1 MSTSHDTGV
10 KEFFFVRRPTVAIV
24 LAIVLVIFG
33 LVTLRGLPISQYPNV
48 VPPGVQINATYP
60 GANALAVEQS
70 VATPLEQQL
79 NGVENMLYMRSVN
92 ANDGTSQIRIDFE
105 VGTDLDMA
113 NVLVQNRVAQAQ
125 ASLPDAVKRLGVNV
139 KKSLSFPLLLI
150 TLRSPNGTYNNA
162 FLNNYATINV
172 VDSLARI
179 SGVGQ
184 VTQFGGSE
192 YAMRV
197 WLKPDQL
204 AKLGVTVNEVSQA
217 IQQQNVLAPAGQI
230 GGAPEPQGTEFSY
243 VLRTKDRFESGEQFG
258 EIVVKADPSVGSLVR
273 LKDVARIELG
283 TQYYN
288 SSARFNGADAA
299 VLALYQVPGSNA
311 LDVAKKVRATLD
323 ELKSRFPDDVEY
335 VVSLDTTKAVT
346 EGIDEIVHTLRDA
359 VILVVLVV
367 FLFLQSWR
375 ATLIPILVVPVSL
388 IATFAVFPLLGFSV
402 NVLSLLGLVLAI
414 GIVVDDAIVVVEAV
428 MHHMEHGATPREAT
442 NLAMRE
448 VAGPVAAIALIL
460 CAVFVPVV
468 FMGGISGL
476 FYQQF
481 AVTIAVSVLFSAL
494 GALTLTPA
502 LCAMLLKKSEPSS
515 GLLGRFFGGF
525 NRAFDRATGAYVG
538 ISGFVARKLL
548 RGLVLFAAII
558 FGTYLCG
565 KSLPSGFIPEED
577 QGYLLA
583 NMQLPDAASLERTGK
598 ASRSVEQIILDTPGV
613 ESVTTIDGFSLL
625 TSSSSSNTTFFFV
638 WLKPWAER
646 PGMALS
652 SFGIIQRLNKRLMSE
667 FQEGM
672 AMAFG
677 PPAIPGLGNG
687 SGFSM
692 MLQDRGGNKPEY
704 LEQNA
709 RAFIQAA
716 QKRPEIRGITTLY
729 RASVPQLF
737 AAVDE
742 DKAQAAGVSVGDI
755 NATLG
760 AFLGGSY
767 VNDFNR
773 FGRLYKVYLQ
783 ADAQYRDNADDIR
796 SYYVRNKNGEMVS
809 LGTLVDTSPTNGP
822 EFTNRFNLYRSA
834 ELIGG
839 SAPGYSSQQTL
850 QALKEVAREVLPSDI
865 GYDWNAMSYQE
876 ERAAGTGAAVFI
888 LGMLFVFLIL
898 AAQYESWSLPLSVLL
913 GTPCAVFGALL
924 GIWICRQ
931 FSASYLNNIFAQI
944 GILTLVGLSAKNAIL
959 IVEFARMKAHEGV
972 PVLDAALEAARLRFR
987 PILMTA
993 FAFILGVVPLVIAK
1007 GAGAE
1012 GRKVMGMAVFSG
1024 MLMATILGVILVPML
1039 FVLVERL
1046 FGGRREKVSG
1056 VEVVGEGGGFP
1067 DAPHSDQSRN
1077 KVNP

>member
-1 MSTSHDTGV
+1 MTAHPEGSSKD
-10 KEFFFVRRPTVAIV
+10 FFFVRRPTVAIV

-33 LVTLRGLPISQYPNV
+33 LVTLRSLPVSQYPNV
-48 VPPGVQINATYP
+48 VPPGVQINASYP

-70 VATPLEQQL
+70 VSTPLEQQL
-79 NGVENMLYMRSVN
+79 NGVERMLYMKSVN
-92 ANDGTSQIRIDFE
+92 ANDGSSQIRIDFE

-150 TLRSPNGTYNNA
+150 TLRSPNGTYNNT

-179 SGVGQ
+179 NGVGQ
-184 VTQFGGSE
+184 VNQFGGSE

-197 WLKPDQL
+197 WVKPDQL
-204 AKLGVTVNEVSQA
+204 AKLGVTVAEVSQA
-217 IQQQNVLAPAGQI
+217 IQQQNVLAPAGQV
-230 GGAPEPQGTEFSY
+230 GGPPAPVGTQFSY
-243 VLRTKDRFESGEQFG
+243 VLRTKDRFESAEQFG
-258 EIVVKADPSVGSLVR
+258 EIVVKADASVGSLIR

-288 SSARFNGADAA
+288 STARFNGADAA
-299 VLALYQVPGSNA
+299 VLALYQIPGSNA
-311 LDVAKKVRATLD
+311 LEVAKNVRATLE

-346 EGIDEIVHTLRDA
+346 AGIDEIVHTLRDA
-359 VILVVLVV
+359 VILVVIVV

-428 MHHMEHGATPREAT
+428 MHHMEHGASAREAT
-442 NLAMRE
+442 NMAMRE
-448 VAGPVAAIALIL
+448 VAGPVLAIALIL

-468 FMGGISGL
+468 FMGGISGQ

-502 LCAMLLKKSEPSS
+502 LCAMLLRPGAPSR
-515 GLLGRFFGGF
+515 GPLGRVFSGF
-525 NRAFDRATGAYVG
+525 NRIFDGATSVYVG
-538 ISGFVARKLL
+538 AAGFLARKVLRGFV
-548 RGLVLFAAII
+548 VFAVVIL
-558 FGTYLCG
+558 GTYLCG
-565 KSLPSGFIPEED
+565 KALPSGFIPEED

-583 NMQLPDAASLERTGK
+583 NMQLPDAASLERTGRS
-598 ASRSVEQIILDTPGV
+598 SRLIEEMIRQAPGV

-625 TSSSSSNTTFFFV
+625 TSSSSSNNTFFFI
-638 WLKPWAER
+638 WLKPWEER
-646 PGMALS
+646 TTRETS
-652 SFGIIQRLNKRLMSE
+652 SFGIIRRLNARFMRD
-667 FQEGM
+667 FQEGV

-687 SGFSM
+687 SGFSL

-704 LEQNA
+704 LEAQA

-716 QKRPEIRGITTLY
+716 KKRPEIGNITTLY

-737 AAVDE
+737 AAIDE
-742 DKAQAAGVSVGDI
+742 DKAQAAGVSVGEV
-755 NATLG
+755 NSTLG
-760 AFLGGSY
+760 TMLGGSY

-783 ADAQYRDNADDIR
+783 AEAEYRDGVDDIK
-796 SYYVRNKNGEMVS
+796 SYYVRNRNGEMVS
-809 LGTLVDTSPTNGP
+809 LGTLMSAEPTFGP

-834 ELIGG
+834 EMIGG
-839 SAPGYSSQQTL
+839 SAPGYSSQQTAE
-850 QALKEVAREVLPSDI
+850 ALKAVAREVLPSDI
-865 GYDWNAMSYQE
+865 GYEWNAMSYQE
-876 ERAAGTGAAVFI
+876 EKAAGTGAVVF
-888 LGMLFVFLIL
+888 LFGMLFVFLIL
-898 AAQYESWSLPLSVLL
+898 AAQYESWGLPLSVLL
-913 GTPCAVFGALL
+913 GTPCAVFGALG
-924 GIWICRQ
+924 GIWLSRLV
-931 FSASYLNNIFAQI
+931 SPSYLNNIFAQV
-944 GILTLVGLSAKNAIL
+944 GMLTLVGLSAKNAIL
-959 IVEFARMKAHEGV
+959 IVEFARMKVHGGAPILE
-972 PVLDAALEAARLRFR
+972 AALEAAKLRFR
-987 PILMTA
+987 PIVMTA
-993 FAFILGVVPLVIAK
+993 FAFILGVVPLVLAS

-1024 MLMATILGVILVPML
+1024 MLMATILGVVLVPML
-1039 FVLVERL
+1039 FVAVERL
-1046 FGGRREKVSG
+1046 LGGNRGAARTTGGEEG
-1056 VEVVGEGGGFP
+1056 HADRVVHG
-1067 DAPHSDQSRN
+1067 
-1077 KVNP
+1077 

>member
-1 MSTSHDTGV
+1 MSAHVGGETRD
-10 KEFFFVRRPTVAIV
+10 FFFVRRPTVAIV
-24 LAIVLVIFG
+24 LSIVLVIVG
-33 LVTLRGLPISQYPNV
+33 LVTLQGLPISQYPNV

-79 NGVENMLYMRSVN
+79 NGVERMLYMRSVN
-92 ANDGTSQIRIDFE
+92 ANDGTAQIRIDFE

-150 TLRSPNGTYNNA
+150 TLRSPRGTYNNT

-172 VDSLARI
+172 LDSLARI
-179 SGVGQ
+179 NGVGQ

-204 AKLGVTVNEVSQA
+204 AKLGVTVGEVQQA
-217 IQQQNVLAPAGQI
+217 IQLQNALAPAGQI
-230 GGAPEPQGTEFSY
+230 GGPPAPPGTEFSY
-243 VLRTKDRFESGEQFG
+243 VLRTKDRLDSAEQFG
-258 EIVVKADPSVGSLVR
+258 EIVVKADASVGSLVR
-273 LKDVARIELG
+273 LRDVARIELG

-311 LDVAKKVRATLD
+311 LEVAKSVRATL
-323 ELKSRFPDDVEY
+323 ESLKDRFPDDVEY

-346 EGIDEIVHTLRDA
+346 AGIDEIVHTLRDA

-375 ATLIPILVVPVSL
+375 ATIIPILVVPVSL
-388 IATFAVFPLLGFSV
+388 IATFSIFPLLGFSV

-428 MHHMEHGATPREAT
+428 MHHIEHGASPREAT
-442 NLAMRE
+442 NRAMQE

-460 CAVFVPVV
+460 CAVFIPVV

-502 LCAMLLKKSEPSS
+502 LCAMLLRKSEPAR
-515 GLLGRFFGGF
+515 GPLGRFFACF
-525 NRAFDRATGAYVG
+525 NSVFDRATGVYVG
-538 ISGFVARKLL
+538 VSGFIARKLL
-548 RGLVLFAAII
+548 RGVVLFLVVVAGA
-558 FGTYLCG
+558 YLCG
-565 KSLPSGFIPEED
+565 RAIPGGFIPEED
-577 QGYLLA
+577 QGYVLA

-598 ASRSVEQIILDTPGV
+598 GSRFVEQLIMETPGV
-613 ESVTTIDGFSLL
+613 ESVTTVDGYSLL
-625 TSSSSSNTTFFFV
+625 TSSSSSNNTFFFI
-638 WLKPWAER
+638 WLKPWEER
-646 PGMALS
+646 PGLRLS
-652 SFGIIQRLNKRLMSE
+652 SFGIIQQLNKRLME
-667 FQEGM
+667 QFQDGV

-704 LEQNA
+704 VEQQA

-716 QKRPEIRGITTLY
+716 QKRPEVKGITTLY
-729 RASVPQLF
+729 RAAVPQLF
-737 AAVDE
+737 ADIDE
-742 DKAQAAGVSVGDI
+742 DKAQAAGVSVGDVQ
-755 NATLG
+755 ATLG
-760 AFLGGSY
+760 TLLGGTY

-783 ADAQYRDNADDIR
+783 AEAEYRDSAEDIR
-796 SYYVRNKNGEMVS
+796 SFYVRNKNREMVS
-809 LGTLVDTSPTNGP
+809 LGALISTTPTAGP
-822 EFTNRFNLYRSA
+822 EFTNRFNLYRTA

-850 QALKEVAREVLPSDI
+850 QALKEVAAEVLSSDM
-865 GYDWNAMSYQE
+865 GYDWNAMSFQE
-876 ERAAGTGAAVFI
+876 ERAAGSGATVF
-888 LGMLFVFLIL
+888 LFGMLFVFLIL
-898 AAQYESWSLPLSVLL
+898 AAQYESWALPCSVLL
-913 GTPCAVFGALL
+913 GTPCAVFGALAGL
-924 GIWICRQ
+924 WLCRQ
-931 FSASYLNNIFAQI
+931 WSPSYLNNIFAQI
-944 GILTLVGLSAKNAIL
+944 GMLTLVGLSAKNAIL
-959 IVEFARMKAHEGV
+959 IVEFARTKVHEGV
-972 PVLDAALEAARLRFR
+972 PVLEAALESARLRFR

-1024 MLMATILGVILVPML
+1024 MLVATIVGVVLVPML

-1046 FGGRREKVSG
+1046 FVRKGEARRSDTSDASRE
-1056 VEVVGEGGGFP
+1056 GEQVLHG
-1067 DAPHSDQSRN
+1067 
-1077 KVNP
+1077 

>member
-1 MSTSHDTGV
+1 MSGDG
-10 KEFFFVRRPTVAIV
+10 KGELRDFFFVRRPNVAIV
-24 LAIVLVIFG
+24 LALVLVIFG
-33 LVTLRGLPISQYPNV
+33 LVTLRSLPISQYPNV

-105 VGTDLDMA
+105 VGTNLDMA

-139 KKSLSFPLLLI
+139 KKSLSFPLLLV
-150 TLRSPNGTYNNA
+150 TLRSPKGTYSNS

-179 SGVGQ
+179 QGVGQ

-204 AKLGVTVNEVSQA
+204 GKLGIGVAEVQQA
-217 IQQQNVLAPAGQI
+217 IQQQNVLSPAGQI
-230 GGAPEPQGTEFSY
+230 GGAPAPPGTDFSY
-243 VLRTKDRFESGEQFG
+243 VLRTKDRFDSAEQFG
-258 EIVVKADPSVGSLVR
+258 EIVIKADPASGALVR
-273 LKDVARIELG
+273 LRDVARIELG

-288 SSARFNGADAA
+288 STARFNGAEAA

-311 LDVAKKVRATLD
+311 LDVAQKVRASLE
-323 ELKSRFPDDVEY
+323 ELQKRFPDDVEY

-367 FLFLQSWR
+367 FLFLQNWR

-388 IATFAVFPLLGFSV
+388 IATFSVFPLLGFSV

-428 MHHMEHGATPREAT
+428 MHHMEHGASPRQAT

-468 FMGGISGL
+468 FMGGMSGL

-481 AVTIAVSVLFSAL
+481 AVTIAVSVLFSAI

-502 LCAMLLKKSEPSS
+502 LCAMLLKPSKSSK
-515 GLLGRFFGGF
+515 GMLGRFFAAF
-525 NRAFDRATGAYVG
+525 NSVFERCTGVYVG
-538 ISGFVARKLL
+538 VSGFLAKKLI
-548 RGLVLFAAII
+548 RGGALCALIV
-558 FGTYLCG
+558 GGVYLCG
-565 KSLPSGFIPEED
+565 RALPSGFIPEED
-577 QGYLLA
+577 QGYVLA
-583 NMQLPDAASLERTGK
+583 TMQLPDASSLERTTR
-598 ASRSVEQIILDTPGV
+598 ASREVEQMILEQPGV
-613 ESVTTIDGFSLL
+613 ESVTTVDGFSLL
-625 TSSSSSNTTFFFV
+625 TSSTSSNTTFFFV
-638 WLKPWAER
+638 WLKPWSER
-646 PGMALS
+646 PERELS
-652 SFGIIQRLNKRLMSE
+652 SFGIVERLNKRLAAE
-667 FQEGM
+667 FQQGL

-687 SGFSM
+687 GGFSM

-704 LEQNA
+704 LEQNT

-716 QKRPEIRGITTLY
+716 QRRPEIRGITTLY
-729 RASVPQLF
+729 RAAAPQLF

-742 DKAQAAGVSVGDI
+742 EKAQSAGVSVGDV
-755 NATLG
+755 NTTLG
-760 AFLGGSY
+760 ALLGGSY

-783 ADAQYRDNADDIR
+783 ADAPYRDSSDDIR
-796 SYYVRNKNGEMVS
+796 SYYVRNRNGEMVS
-809 LGTLVDTSPTNGP
+809 LGTLVETKPTSGP
-822 EFTNRFNLYRSA
+822 EFTNRFNLYRTA
-834 ELIGG
+834 ELLGG
-839 SAPGYSSQQTL
+839 SAPGYSSKQTL
-850 QALKEVAREVLPSDI
+850 DALKEVAREVLPADM
-865 GYDWNAMSYQE
+865 GYEWNAMSYQE
-876 ERAAGTGAAVFI
+876 ERAAGSGAFVFA
-888 LGMLFVFLIL
+888 LGVVFVFLIL
-898 AAQYESWSLPLSVLL
+898 AAQYESWTLPFSVLL
-913 GTPCAVFGALL
+913 GTPCAVFGALG
-924 GIWICRQ
+924 GIWLCRLLD
-931 FSASYLNNIFAQI
+931 ASYLNNIFAQI
-944 GILTLVGLSAKNAIL
+944 GILTLVGLAAKNAIL
-959 IVEFARMKAHEGV
+959 IVEFARTKVHGGAAV
-972 PVLDAALEAARLRFR
+972 FDAALEAARTRFR

-993 FAFILGVVPLVIAK
+993 FAFILGVVPLVLAS
-1007 GAGAE
+1007 GAGAQ
-1012 GRKVMGMAVFSG
+1012 GRKVMGIAVFCG
-1024 MLMATILGVILVPML
+1024 MLAATVLGVLLVPML
-1039 FVLVERL
+1039 FVFVERVA
-1046 FGGRREKVSG
+1046 GSGRRAPDSLNTG
-1056 VEVVGEGGGFP
+1056 RMGERGRH
-1067 DAPHSDQSRN
+1067 D
-1077 KVNP
+1077 

>member
-1 MSTSHDTGV
+1 MSLQSGATTKD
-10 KEFFFVRRPTVAIV
+10 FLFVRRPTVAIV
-24 LAIVLVIFG
+24 MAIVLVILG
-33 LVTLRGLPISQYPNV
+33 LVTLTGLPISQYPNV

-70 VATPLEQQL
+70 VTTPLEQQL
-79 NGVENMLYMRSVN
+79 NGVEHMLYMRSVN
-92 ANDGTSQIRIDFE
+92 ANDGSSQIRIDFE

-125 ASLPDAVKRLGVNV
+125 ASLPDSVKRLGVNV

-150 TLRSPNGTYNNA
+150 ALRSPKGTYNNS

-197 WLKPDQL
+197 WIKPDQL
-204 AKLGVTVNEVSQA
+204 AKLGVTVSEVQQA
-217 IQQQNVLAPAGQI
+217 IQQQNILAPAGQI
-230 GGAPEPQGTEFSY
+230 GGPPAPPGTDFSY
-243 VLRTKDRFESGEQFG
+243 VMRTKERFVSPEQFG
-258 EIVVKADPSVGSLVR
+258 EIVVKADPSSGALVR
-273 LKDVARIELG
+273 LKDVSRIELG

-288 SSARFNGADAA
+288 SSARFNATDAA

-311 LDVAKKVRATLD
+311 LEVANKVRATLQ
-323 ELKSRFPDDVEY
+323 ELATRFPEDVEY
-335 VVSLDTTKAVT
+335 TISLDTTKAVT
-346 EGIDEIVHTLRDA
+346 AGIDEIVHTLRDA
-359 VILVVLVV
+359 VILVILVV

-428 MHHMEHGATPREAT
+428 MHHMEHGASPREAT
-442 NLAMRE
+442 NLAMKE

-460 CAVFVPVV
+460 CAVFIPVV

-502 LCAMLLKKSEPSS
+502 LCAMLLKKSEPSR
-515 GLLGRFFGGF
+515 GPLGRFFSGF
-525 NRAFDRATGAYVG
+525 NAVFDKATGAYVG
-538 ISGFVARKLL
+538 ISGFVARKVL
-548 RGLVLFAAII
+548 RGVVLFGAIMVGV
-558 FGTYLCG
+558 FLCG
-565 KSLPSGFIPEED
+565 RALPSGFIPEED
-577 QGYLLA
+577 QGYILA
-583 NMQLPDAASLERTGK
+583 NMQLPDASSLERTGK
-598 ASRSVEQIILDTPGV
+598 ASRTVEEIIMDTPGV

-625 TSSSSSNTTFFFV
+625 TSSYSSNNTFFFI
-638 WLKPWAER
+638 WLKPWEDR
-646 PGMALS
+646 PGRALS
-652 SFGIIQRLNKRLMSE
+652 SFGIIQRLNKRLME
-667 FQEGM
+667 QFQTGM

-692 MLQDRGGNKPEY
+692 MLQDRGGNKPEF
-704 LEQNA
+704 LEQQA

-716 QKRPEIRGITTLY
+716 QKRPEIRGVTTLY

-737 AAVDE
+737 AAIDE
-742 DKAQAAGVSVGDI
+742 DKAQAAGVSVGDV
-755 NATLG
+755 NSTLG
-760 AFLGGSY
+760 TLLGGSY

-773 FGRLYKVYLQ
+773 FGRLYKVYVQ
-783 ADAQYRDNADDIR
+783 ADAQYRDSADDIR
-796 SYYVRNKNGEMVS
+796 AYYVRNRNGEMVS
-809 LGTLVDTSPTNGP
+809 LGTLIDTKPTSGP

-834 ELIGG
+834 EIIGG

-850 QALKEVAREVLPSDI
+850 AALKEVAREVLPADM

-876 ERAAGTGAAVFI
+876 EKAAGTGATVF
-888 LGMLFVFLIL
+888 LFGMLFVFLIL
-898 AAQYESWSLPLSVLL
+898 AAQYESWALPLSVLL
-913 GTPCAVFGALL
+913 GTPCAVFGALA
-924 GIWICRQ
+924 GIWLCRQ
-931 FSASYLNNIFAQI
+931 VSPSYLNNIFAQI

-959 IVEFARMKAHEGV
+959 IVEFARMKAHEGM
-972 PVLDAALEAARLRFR
+972 PLLEAALEAARLRFR

-993 FAFILGVVPLVIAK
+993 FAFILGVLPLVLAS

-1024 MLMATILGVILVPML
+1024 MLMATILGVVLVPML
-1039 FVLVERL
+1039 FVVVERFL
-1046 FGGRREKVSG
+1046 GRKTAS
-1056 VEVVGEGGGFP
+1056 
-1067 DAPHSDQSRN
+1067 APHDSHGEE
-1077 KVNP
+1077 NPTEQVAHG

>member
-1 MSTSHDTGV
+1 MAEHASATAKD
-10 KEFFFVRRPTVAIV
+10 FFFVRRPTVAIV
-24 LAIVLVIFG
+24 LAIVLVILG
-33 LVTLRGLPISQYPNV
+33 LVTLKGLPISQYPNV
-48 VPPGVQINATYP
+48 VPPGVQINASYP

-79 NGVENMLYMRSVN
+79 NGVERMLYMRSVN
-92 ANDGTSQIRIDFE
+92 ANDGSLQIRVDFE

-125 ASLPDAVKRLGVNV
+125 ASLPDAVKRLGVTV
-139 KKSLSFPLLLI
+139 KKSLSFPLLLV
-150 TLRSPNGTYNNA
+150 TLRSPRGTYNNT

-179 SGVGQ
+179 QGVGQ

-204 AKLGVTVNEVSQA
+204 AKLGVTVTEVNQA

-230 GGAPEPQGTEFSY
+230 GGPPAPAGTEFSY
-243 VLRTKDRFESGEQFG
+243 VLRTKERFQSAEQFG
-258 EIVVKADPSVGSLVR
+258 EIIVKADTGIGSLVR

-283 TQYYN
+283 TQNYN
-288 SSARFNGADAA
+288 SSARFNGSDAA

-311 LDVAKKVRATLD
+311 LEVAKNVRAAL
-323 ELKSRFPDDVEY
+323 EQLKGRFPDDVEY

-346 EGIDEIVHTLRDA
+346 AGIDEIIHTLRDA

-428 MHHMEHGATPREAT
+428 IHHMEHGASPREAT
-442 NLAMRE
+442 NLAMKE
-448 VAGPVAAIALIL
+448 VAGPVIAIALIL
-460 CAVFVPVV
+460 CAVFIPVV

-494 GALTLTPA
+494 AALTLTPA
-502 LCAMLLKKSEPSS
+502 LCAMLLKKSEPTE
-515 GLLGRFFGGF
+515 GPLGRFFKGF
-525 NRAFDRATGAYVG
+525 NSVFDRATGTYVG
-538 ISGFVARKLL
+538 IAGFLAKKVVRGVLVFVAVI
-548 RGLVLFAAII
+548 GGAV
-558 FGTYLCG
+558 LCG
-565 KSLPSGFIPEED
+565 RALPSGFIPEED
-577 QGYLLA
+577 QGYILA

-598 ASRSVEQIILDTPGV
+598 ASQIVERMILETPGV

-625 TSSSSSNTTFFFV
+625 TSATSSNNTFFFI
-638 WLKPWAER
+638 WLKPWEQR
-646 PGMALS
+646 PELGLS
-652 SFGIIQRLNKRLMSE
+652 SFGIIRKLNARLNQE
-667 FQEGM
+667 FQDGV

-704 LEQNA
+704 LEQQT
-709 RAFIQAA
+709 RTFIQAV
-716 QKRPEIRGITTLY
+716 QRRPEIRGVTTLY

-737 AAVDE
+737 AEVDE
-742 DKAQAAGVSVGDI
+742 DKAQAAGVSIAEV
-755 NATLG
+755 NSTLG
-760 AFLGGSY
+760 TLLGGSY

-783 ADAQYRDNADDIR
+783 AESEYRDDPTDIR

-809 LGTLVDTSPTNGP
+809 LGTLIETKPVAGP

-839 SAPGYSSQQTL
+839 PAPGYSSQEALT
-850 QALKEVAREVLPSDI
+850 ALKEVAQQVLPNDV
-865 GYDWNAMSYQE
+865 GYEWNAMSYQE
-876 ERAAGTGAAVFI
+876 EQAAGTGASVF
-888 LGMLFVFLIL
+888 LFGMLFVFLIL
-898 AAQYESWSLPLSVLL
+898 AAQYESWGLPFSVLL
-913 GTPCAVFGALL
+913 GTPCAVLGALG
-924 GIWICRQ
+924 GILLCRQ
-931 FSASYLNNIFAQI
+931 FSPAYLNNIFAQI
-944 GILTLVGLSAKNAIL
+944 GMLTLVGLSAKNAIL
-959 IVEFARMKAHEGV
+959 IVEFARAKVEQGAS
-972 PVLDAALEAARLRFR
+972 LFDAALEAARLRFR
-987 PILMTA
+987 PIVMTA
-993 FAFILGVVPLVIAK
+993 FAFILGVVPLVIAE
-1007 GAGAE
+1007 GAGAQ
-1012 GRKVMGMAVFSG
+1012 GRKVMGMSVFSG
-1024 MLMATILGVILVPML
+1024 MVMATLLGVVLVPAL
-1039 FVLVERL
+1039 FVMVEKFL
-1046 FGGRREKVSG
+1046 
-1056 VEVVGEGGGFP
+1056 GGGGAHP
-1067 DAPHSDQSRN
+1067 TGSSIENDRSQATTDRAAHG
-1077 KVNP
+1077 